1 MEKKRWVTLAWHLQ
15 RWFSLLSLLIKN
27 HPTIKEGKVVKR
39 CLFSYI
45 LSMGYGIKLVL
56 RRNKKTGEYK
66 AGFASEFPLKDWEHV
81 SDRGT
86 WPAACGPFLDAW
98 HGATEEAKQL
108 NSVVQVQ
115 EVPEVYLYDA

>member
-39 CLFSYI
+39 CLCSYI

-56 RRNKKTGEYK
+56 RRKKKLVNTK
-66 AGFASEFPLKDWEHV
+66 QALHQN
-81 SDRGT
+81 
-86 WPAACGPFLDAW
+86 FL
-98 HGATEEAKQL
+98 
-108 NSVVQVQ
+108 
-115 EVPEVYLYDA
+115 